1 MRRSLVPRPFL
12 AVSATAVVLGLTL
25 AACSSVDKAQSCL
38 EDSKVITET
47 ISKVTAAAQDPE
59 AMDKALRD
67 AAGKLRDAADK
78 AGNTTANEAL
88 QDLADTL
95 GKLDVD
101 DVNDAVDAA
110 QKVATEGAAT
120 AKKLAENCT

>member
-1 MRRSLVPRPFL
+1 MRRSLAPRHFL
-12 AVSATAVVLGLTL
+12 AVPATAVVLGLTL
-25 AACSSVDKAQSCL
+25 TACSSVDKAQSCL

-47 ISKVTAAAQDPE
+47 ISKITATAQDPD
-59 AMDKALRD
+59 AMEKALRD
-67 AAGKLRDAADK
+67 AADKLRDAADK

-95 GKLDVD
+95 GKLDVN
-101 DVNDAVDAA
+101 DVNDAIDAA

-120 AKKLAENCT
+120 AKKVAENCT